1 MEILISMRQL
11 CEGTMKERELKLEIK
26 RLRTLNANKDAVIS
40 QLQLQIGRY
49 KEREEIRKE
58 IRGIK

>member
-1 MEILISMRQL
+1 
-11 CEGTMKERELKLEIK
+11 MKERELKLEIK